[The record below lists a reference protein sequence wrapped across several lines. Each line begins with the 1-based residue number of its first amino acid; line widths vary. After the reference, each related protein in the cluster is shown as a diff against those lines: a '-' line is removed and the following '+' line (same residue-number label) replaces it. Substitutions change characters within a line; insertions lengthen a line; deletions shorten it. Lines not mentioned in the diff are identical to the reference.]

1 VGGGS
6 HPSCRSGVLSWCL
19 RCEGG
24 GSVDGGGGELAV
36 MTRHG
41 GELAVMTHHGGELA
55 VTTRHGGDSNS
66 CDNRLL
72 LISRHLQ

>member
-6 HPSCRSGVLSWCL
+6 HPSCQSGVLSWCL

-24 GSVDGGGGELAV
+24 GGVDGGGGELAV
-36 MTRHG
+36 MMCHS
-41 GELAVMTHHGGELA
+41 
-55 VTTRHGGDSNS
+55 GDSSS